1 MNAVDSTV
9 ENILDKGETIL
20 WSGKSNLSSTMI
32 KAGIGALIV
41 LAIGYALNIFN
52 IEGATCKINGR
63 AASPES
69 CGRIVGYIQIATYI
83 IAVLIPIFTYLY
95 WKVTFFAITSTRVLI
110 KSGLIGADLKTV
122 YYDQIRNSFVNVG
135 LVDKFFNTGTILI
148 DTGQIRH
155 SKNGTRTVYDKI
167 SNVDAPY
174 DAYKKLQSSLVNRK
188 DGMHS
193 GRADFE
199 NNRER
204 YEDYIRETEKI
215 RRS

>member
-52 IEGATCKINGR
+52 IEGATCKINGQ

-69 CGRIVGYIQIATYI
+69 CGRILEYIQIATYM
-83 IAVLIPIFTYLY
+83 IAVLIPIFAYLY

-110 KSGLIGADLKTV
+110 KSGLIGADLKTI

-148 DTGQIRH
+148 DTGQIRQ
-155 SKNGTRTVYDKI
+155 SKNGTTTIYDKI

-204 YEDYIRETEKI
+204 YEDFIRETEKI